1 MSTWIGRSVLV
12 TGGASFIGSHLVAE
26 LVRRGAMVRVVDN
39 LSSGCHDYLG
49 PLLASGRVEFWCEDL
64 RKPEVASHAC
74 GGIETVFHLAADHGG
89 RGYVDTFQAG
99 PAANLCLDGTLFRE
113 AVRAGVAK
121 VVFASSGCVYP
132 NALQTDPGQD
142 LYLTEDQV
150 GPPFDPDHMYGW
162 AKLSAELTLGAYHR
176 ELGLKAVSC
185 RYFTVYGPRARE
197 DHAVTAMI
205 ARAFIGQDPFEVW
218 GTGEQVRNWTYVDDI
233 VDGTLLAAERIDDA
247 SAVNLG
253 SMERITVGQAAR
265 LIQELTGHRAA
276 IVPRPDMPTGP
287 LNRVADSSRARRL
300 LGWEPRTSFTDGLR
314 RTIDWYFSTK
324 DRARVDR
331 LIERG
336 GLVGAGGAG
345 RAMRAARVRAGPIA
359 DPLEHRKAA

>member
-1 MSTWIGRSVLV
+1 MTRRDEWTDQRVLV

-26 LVRRGAMVRVVDN
+26 LARRGAEVLVVDD
-39 LSSGCHDYLG
+39 LST
-49 PLLASGRVEFWCEDL
+49 GRRENVPAGVELWAEDL
-64 RKPEVASHAC
+64 HEPEVARRAC
-74 GGIETVFHLAADHGG
+74 GGIDTLFHLAADHGG

-99 PAANLCLDGTLFRE
+99 PAANLCLDSTVLRE
-113 AVRAGVAK
+113 AARARVGK
-121 VVFASSGCVYP
+121 VMFASSGCVYP
-132 NALQTDPGQD
+132 NGLQSDPGQTV
-142 LYLTEDQV
+142 YLAEDQV

-162 AKLSAELTLGAYHR
+162 AKLSAELTLRAYHR
-176 ELGLKAVSC
+176 ELGLKGVSC

-253 SMERITVGQAAR
+253 TMERITVGRAAR
-265 LIQELTGHRAA
+265 LTLKLTGHRAR

-287 LNRVADSSRARRL
+287 LNRVADSRRAREL
-300 LGWEPRTSFTDGLR
+300 LDWEPQTPFVEGLR
-314 RTIDWYFSTK
+314 RTIEWYFATK
-324 DRARVDR
+324 DRAEVES
-331 LIERG
+331 LLEAG
-336 GLVGAGGAG
+336 GLIKPPALT
-345 RAMRAARVRAGPIA
+345 AGPA
-359 DPLEHRKAA
+359 